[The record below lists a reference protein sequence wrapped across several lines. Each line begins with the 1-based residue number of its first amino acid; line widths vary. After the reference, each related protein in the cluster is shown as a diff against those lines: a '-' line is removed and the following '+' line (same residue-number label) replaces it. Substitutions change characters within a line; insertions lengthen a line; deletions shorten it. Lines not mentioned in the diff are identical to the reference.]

1 MAELEGKNYPEPVS
15 IGNSLFLVS
24 EVFYGLHGADPGL
37 EELLR
42 VPKERTMKAWL
53 MQEIFRSFRWA
64 KFDMSGEMGKA
75 N

>member
-1 MAELEGKNYPEPVS
+1 MAELEAKNYPEPVS

-42 VPKERTMKAWL
+42 DPKERTMKAWL